1 MEKAVRD
8 EEKESQRVK
17 VRLNVQ
23 HFRCPYHRHQS
34 RQIRRCD
41 RRGRRGRRDRRG
53 RRGRHRCLRVLSFLD
68 FLFLPLIF
76 VLEKGMR

>member
-1 MEKAVRD
+1 MKKAVRD

-41 RRGRRGRRDRRG
+41 RRGRRGR
-53 RRGRHRCLRVLSFLD
+53 HRCLRVLSFLD

-76 VLEKGMR
+76 VLERG